1 LNGETIIE
9 PSRSTPVYGE
19 FDVVVVGGGPAGI
32 MAASAAART
41 GCSTLLIER
50 YGFLGGAGTAG
61 GLSTFCGLHA
71 RTHGQDVRVIRGL
84 ADELLDRL
92 GKLDGLNA
100 PHLTIADGIAAQAFD
115 ISAYKIAAD
124 ELVTG
129 SGARILF
136 HAMAVGVV
144 MKNGGGPGA
153 HRASSSGP
161 VSPQANTDMALGAPG
176 LIRAGAGDGGGVRA
190 GGSGAAREGGEM
202 GGPGEAGGVDA
213 GGSGAVCEAGEVGG
227 PGEAGEIDAIII
239 ESKSGRQ
246 AVRGRFFIDASGDGD
261 LAAWAGVPW
270 EKAPPIDGMM
280 YPSLMF
286 RINGVDVERAG
297 PAPWRTVERLMDEA
311 ERAGT
316 HTFPR
321 KKPIV
326 RPQRNP
332 LEWRANLTQLRTAD
346 GGAIDGTDVDQLTL
360 GELTGRQQALDAFTF
375 IRDRTPGFE
384 GSYIVDIAPQIGIR
398 ETRRIIGAYQ
408 LTEDDVL
415 GCADFEDTIGVNG
428 WPVEAH
434 VAGTVEFR
442 WQRDE
447 RGFNQLPFR
456 IIVPPATANLYVAGR
471 CASMTHGAQSAARV
485 TGPCFV
491 MGEAAGLA
499 ASMALSAGVAGGR
512 IDVRELQR
520 RLEDQ
525 GVYLGRTA
533 PEQIG

>member
-1 LNGETIIE
+1 MSGETIIE

-32 MAASAAART
+32 MAASAAARA

-71 RTHGQDVRVIRGL
+71 RTYGQDVRVIRGL

-136 HAMAVGVV
+136 HAMAVGAV
-144 MKNGGGPGA
+144 M
-153 HRASSSGP
+153 
-161 VSPQANTDMALGAPG
+161 
-176 LIRAGAGDGGGVRA
+176 RAGAG
-190 GGSGAAREGGEM
+190 
-202 GGPGEAGGVDA
+202 P
-213 GGSGAVCEAGEVGG
+213 
-227 PGEAGEIDAIII
+227 EIDAVII

-246 AVRGRFFIDASGDGD
+246 AVRGRFFVDASGDGD

-270 EKAPPIDGMM
+270 EQAPPIDGMM

-286 RINGVDVERAG
+286 RINGVDVGRAG

-360 GELTGRQQALDAFTF
+360 GELSGRQQALDAFTF

-384 GSYIVDIAPQIGIR
+384 DSYIVDIAPQIGIR

-415 GCADFEDTIGVNG
+415 GCADFDDTIGVNG

-442 WQRDE
+442 WQRGE

-456 IIVPPATANLYVAGR
+456 IIVPPSTGNLYVAGR

-485 TGPCFV
+485 TGPCFA
-491 MGEAAGLA
+491 MGEAAGVA
-499 ASMALSAGVAGGR
+499 AAMALRAGSSGAAV
-512 IDVRELQR
+512 DVTELQR
-520 RLEDQ
+520 RLEDE
-525 GVYLGRTA
+525 GAYLGRTA
-533 PEQIG
+533 PEQIL

>member
-1 LNGETIIE
+1 LSGMTVTE
-9 PSRSTPVYGE
+9 PSRQTPVYGE

-32 MAASAAART
+32 MAASSAARA

-71 RTHGQDVRVIRGL
+71 RTYGADVRVIRGL

-136 HAMAVGVV
+136 HAMAVGVI
-144 MKNGGGPGA
+144 MKNPEMSGGGF
-153 HRASSSGP
+153 
-161 VSPQANTDMALGAPG
+161 
-176 LIRAGAGDGGGVRA
+176 
-190 GGSGAAREGGEM
+190 GSGA
-202 GGPGEAGGVDA
+202 
-213 GGSGAVCEAGEVGG
+213 
-227 PGEAGEIDAIII
+227 IDAVLI

-261 LAAWAGVPW
+261 LAYWAGVPW

-286 RINGVDVERAG
+286 RINGVDVNRAG
-297 PAPWRTVERLMDEA
+297 PAPWRTVEKLMEEA
-311 ERAGT
+311 EAAGT

-332 LEWRANLTQLRTAD
+332 LEWRANLTQLRTED
-346 GGAIDGTDVDQLTL
+346 GGAIDGTNVDELTR
-360 GELTGRQQALDAFTF
+360 GELIGRQQALDAFTF
-375 IRDRTPGFE
+375 IRDRTPGFDD
-384 GSYIVDIAPQIGIR
+384 SYIVDIAPQIGIR
-398 ETRRIIGAYQ
+398 ETRRIIGPYQ
-408 LTEDDVL
+408 LTEEDVL
-415 GCADFEDTIGVNG
+415 GCADFDDTIGVNG

-442 WQRDE
+442 WQWKD

-456 IIVPPATANLYVAGR
+456 IILPGHRGDGQPVGNLYVAGR

-491 MGEAAGLA
+491 MGEAAGTAAGMALA
-499 ASMALSAGVAGGR
+499 AGVPGDA
-512 IDVRELQR
+512 IEVPELQR

-525 GVYLGRTA
+525 GAFLGRTA
-533 PEQIG
+533 PEAIL

>member
-1 LNGETIIE
+1 LSGRTVTE
-9 PSRSTPVYGE
+9 PSRQTPVYGE

-32 MAASAAART
+32 MAAAAAARA
-41 GCSTLLIER
+41 GCATLLIER

-71 RTHGQDVRVIRGL
+71 RTYGQDVRVIRGL

-92 GKLDGLNA
+92 VKLNGLSA

-136 HAMAVGVV
+136 HALAADAVLAPS
-144 MKNGGGPGA
+144 GG
-153 HRASSSGP
+153 
-161 VSPQANTDMALGAPG
+161 L
-176 LIRAGAGDGGGVRA
+176 
-190 GGSGAAREGGEM
+190 
-202 GGPGEAGGVDA
+202 DA
-213 GGSGAVCEAGEVGG
+213 VL
-227 PGEAGEIDAIII
+227 I

-261 LAAWAGVPW
+261 LACWAGVPW
-270 EKAPPIDGMM
+270 EKAPPVDGMM

-286 RINGVDVERAG
+286 RINGVDVAKAG
-297 PAPWRTVERLMDEA
+297 PAPWRTVERLMEEA
-311 ERAGT
+311 EAAGT

-332 LEWRANLTQLRTAD
+332 LEWRANLTQLRRAD
-346 GGAIDGTDVDQLTL
+346 GGAIDGTDVDELTR
-360 GELTGRQQALDAFTF
+360 GELIGRQQVLDAFTF
-375 IRDRTPGFE
+375 IRDRAPGF
-384 GSYIVDIAPQIGIR
+384 GDSYIVDIAPQIGIR
-398 ETRRIIGAYQ
+398 ETRRIVGPYQ
-408 LTEDDVL
+408 LTEEDVL
-415 GCADFEDTIGVNG
+415 GCADFDDTIGVNG
-428 WPVEAH
+428 WPVESH

-442 WQRDE
+442 WQRGE

-456 IIVPPATANLYVAGR
+456 IILPGPRPGSSTTGRTAANLYVAGR

-491 MGEAAGLA
+491 MGEAAGTA
-499 ASMALSAGVAGGR
+499 AQMALSAGVAGDA
-512 IDVRELQR
+512 IDVAGLQR
-520 RLEDQ
+520 RLED
-525 GVYLGRTA
+525 GGAFLGRSA
-533 PEQIG
+533 PEAVL